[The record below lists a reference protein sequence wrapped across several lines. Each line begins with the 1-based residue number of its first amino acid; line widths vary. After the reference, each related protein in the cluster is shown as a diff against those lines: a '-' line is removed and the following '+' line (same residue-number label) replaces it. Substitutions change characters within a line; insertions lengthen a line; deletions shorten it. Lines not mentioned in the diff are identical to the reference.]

1 MDFIREV
8 AVLLEKEIL
17 LEKKQKTVVGLG
29 MFFAFLLVFV
39 FSIIFMD
46 TSVDLRLVS
55 GLLWIA
61 VTFTVILVV
70 NRSLYVDQENNCIEA
85 LFMSPISKHAVF
97 WGKCLAIFI
106 MLAVLQ
112 FFMAIVFI
120 VFFQV
125 ILQANALGKL
135 IFTQLLGTFAMS
147 NITILVA
154 MMISKIKGGE
164 ILLPVI
170 LLPLLIPLIISLV
183 ETTSLIL
190 GGNGN
195 EGQLGQWMRL
205 IVFYSA
211 AVIIVPSLF
220 LDNITNE

>member
-8 AVLLEKEIL
+8 AVVLEKEIL

-29 MFFAFLLVFV
+29 MFFAFLLAFI
-39 FSIIFMD
+39 FSIVFMD
-46 TSVDLRLVS
+46 VSVNMRLVS

-61 VTFTVILVV
+61 VTFTIILVV
-70 NRSLYVDQENNCIEA
+70 NRSLYVDQENNCIGA
-85 LFMSPISKHAVF
+85 LFISPVSKYAVF
-97 WGKCLAIFI
+97 WGKCLAIF
-106 MLAVLQ
+106 MMHTVLQ
-112 FFMAIVFI
+112 LFMIIMFI

-125 ILQANALGKL
+125 VLNVNTLGKL

-154 MMISKIKGGE
+154 MMISKVKGGE

-183 ETTSLIL
+183 EATSLIL
-190 GGNGN
+190 GGS
-195 EGQLGQWMRL
+195 EGQLDQWLRL
-205 IVFYSA
+205 IIFYNA
-211 AVIIVPSLF
+211 AVVIVPGLF